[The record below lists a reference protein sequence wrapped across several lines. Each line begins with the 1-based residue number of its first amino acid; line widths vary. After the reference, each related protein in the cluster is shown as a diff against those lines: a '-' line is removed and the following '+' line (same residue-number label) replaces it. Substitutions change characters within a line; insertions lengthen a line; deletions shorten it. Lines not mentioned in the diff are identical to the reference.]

1 MMGILGGRTASPD
14 ACVVTSLLIVGSAT
28 RRRAFGI
35 PIGGDGRRAD
45 GFQRA
50 YRVQAHSLAS
60 VRFYSICSFIR
71 MNSAMAAAEAVGFV
85 YSAKWYPSIIRT

>member
-1 MMGILGGRTASPD
+1 MAAEGRSSPTQPVAPAMPAPAIEDTRLASHR
-14 ACVVTSLLIVGSAT
+14 V
-28 RRRAFGI
+28 
-35 PIGGDGRRAD
+35 GRRAD

-50 YRVQAHSLAS
+50 YRVQAQHPTS

-85 YSAKWYPSIIRT
+85 YSAKWCPSIIRT